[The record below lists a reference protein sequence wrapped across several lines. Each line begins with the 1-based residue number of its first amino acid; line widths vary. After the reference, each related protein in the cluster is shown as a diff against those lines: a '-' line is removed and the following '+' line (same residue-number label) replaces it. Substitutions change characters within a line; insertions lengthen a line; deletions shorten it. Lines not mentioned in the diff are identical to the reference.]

1 MITPSDLT
9 LLHGGFQKE
18 VKQTPESNAVVEV
31 PSEKVEIEDCSD
43 DSEQNG
49 VTAVVQLTAKRSKE
63 AAEETETKVEV
74 TAEKVEVESDEEEE
88 DESDSSDVAE
98 TLEIIKKPKSA
109 ADVEESKKQSSIPN
123 YNQNDNSIGIIVTTT
138 PPTPTTTTPTV
149 AEVTEQQQEKGM
161 KESRVIEVDAEQ
173 KEIAEKG
180 KGGGVVAQVTNE
192 IKKEQVTVDSDEA
205 EIKPQQSE
213 NAVELAALQ
222 AEISTTQVETT
233 QTPIKAAEPKQ
244 QPQAQLE
251 VNSNDTIKDIK
262 SDISSNI
269 EQENIAT
276 LKRQQKELLEK
287 QQELAQ
293 QIRQQQLVAQQL
305 ACENRLHQQ
314 QLEQQ
319 KQQQQSQ
326 QEIPRIQTPYKHQ
339 PTLTPY
345 QPQENISKY
354 STIEETKDE
363 HGFTRK
369 TETYESKE
377 SSNATKHID
386 LRKIFTPATDTE
398 EILPRNRKLYASSAF
413 YSPGLHPTVE
423 DQVELARR
431 ISNSLSDISN
441 QKSKGQ
447 SMYVNRKKRSVK
459 WVHEGSGQDSSVQEK
474 NYQEEFKENNLALGE
489 TTSTTQ
495 NSSTPIQVPLRLL
508 MNPRGK
514 VRDITSVG
522 DSFNIEASLLS
533 PDKCAEL
540 VTALQTQK
548 GKGAELFAKRRRKSE
563 KWVVDETNT
572 GTQSPS
578 GLPDYHQHQQ
588 VKPPTSP
595 SILPAYSD
603 AGKHRVQLNL
613 HQEQVLEKYVKPG
626 LKVIKTPWEAALE
639 TGSASSAFVEDVKL
653 TPHHTP
659 TPTLSPKPAPQYQF
673 AGSTVPDAVS
683 YNDGYT
689 TDYNITP
696 SHKLHEACFPTCK
709 PNFSSNPQRDLAYK
723 PSLPQ
728 GWKAPSVT
736 LPKASESELR
746 RPKEEY
752 IDKNKVSKPREFLDY
767 LIRSPE
773 LRVSPISTKDLLA
786 YNNAIGELKE
796 NRVERHLHATKQ
808 HQEQQQQQQLVQDK
822 DLKNEDSSMDKR
834 EKRIMV
840 REQLELLETYQS
852 QLLEEQQQEI
862 KRLRQRERRMQQQQ
876 KLKLQQLE
884 IKVSNQGN
892 LQNQEEPQRKE
903 EAKEGEEE
911 YVKIAVR
918 ELISNY
924 EQQLA
929 EEERCAQY
937 SLVTK
942 TSKPAE
948 SSKLAIIPKNKSGD
962 ESDNITESIFVRHT
976 QPWDDVEKDSGQQL
990 QITTAGKLLPYV
1002 CVDQRASVSV
1012 TPPQSTNSLKP
1023 RKAVLHEPQLYL
1035 PKEISLE
1042 SYAPPPVVNIK
1053 QPEAYNKPSWK
1064 FTPTPSPV
1072 PSISFPLAKPNSG
1085 GGVGFLSY
1093 GATPPPKQQYY
1104 EPTSYRTV
1112 PQSTTP
1118 NVTQI
1123 SYNPSPLSYE
1133 KIAKFENVAEQ
1144 QLETNDWNSQPRRL
1158 GIQSQGANVRNA
1170 SPAQFGERSGS
1181 AGDHLSSSSSPYQT
1195 HNVPRNDIYERATT
1209 PIYTKRQNINKLL
1222 HGQNYNNTARGWRAS
1237 SSASSVGSYPKACG
1251 GAYNTGLG
1259 AGGYGGGYQQK
1270 PLATAND
1277 LPYTDF

>member
-1 MITPSDLT
+1 MESNTQT
-9 LLHGGFQKE
+9 AE

-293 QIRQQQLVAQQL
+293 QIRQQQLIAQQL

-386 LRKIFTPATDTE
+386 LRKIFTPASDTE
-398 EILPRNRKLYASSAF
+398 EILPRNR
-413 YSPGLHPTVE
+413 
-423 DQVELARR
+423 
-431 ISNSLSDISN
+431 
-441 QKSKGQ
+441 
-447 SMYVNRKKRSVK
+447 
-459 WVHEGSGQDSSVQEK
+459 
-474 NYQEEFKENNLALGE
+474 
-489 TTSTTQ
+489 
-495 NSSTPIQVPLRLL
+495 
-508 MNPRGK
+508 
-514 VRDITSVG
+514 
-522 DSFNIEASLLS
+522 
-533 PDKCAEL
+533 
-540 VTALQTQK
+540 
-548 GKGAELFAKRRRKSE
+548 AELFAKRRRKSE

-736 LPKASESELR
+736 LPKE
-746 RPKEEY
+746 
-752 IDKNKVSKPREFLDY
+752 
-767 LIRSPE
+767 
-773 LRVSPISTKDLLA
+773 
-786 YNNAIGELKE
+786 
-796 NRVERHLHATKQ
+796 
-808 HQEQQQQQQLVQDK
+808 
-822 DLKNEDSSMDKR
+822 
-834 EKRIMV
+834 
-840 REQLELLETYQS
+840 
-852 QLLEEQQQEI
+852 
-862 KRLRQRERRMQQQQ
+862 
-876 KLKLQQLE
+876 
-884 IKVSNQGN
+884 
-892 LQNQEEPQRKE
+892 
-903 EAKEGEEE
+903 
-911 YVKIAVR
+911 
-918 ELISNY
+918 
-924 EQQLA
+924 
-929 EEERCAQY
+929 
-937 SLVTK
+937 
-942 TSKPAE
+942 
-948 SSKLAIIPKNKSGD
+948 
-962 ESDNITESIFVRHT
+962 
-976 QPWDDVEKDSGQQL
+976 
-990 QITTAGKLLPYV
+990 
-1002 CVDQRASVSV
+1002 
-1012 TPPQSTNSLKP
+1012 
-1023 RKAVLHEPQLYL
+1023 LYL

>member
-1 MITPSDLT
+1 MYEKSQSAYNINSYAADDSDSESQEESCRNGGNKLSKSVSMGNCVVEKKRGFKPSDRLN
-9 LLHGGFQKE
+9 
-18 VKQTPESNAVVEV
+18 PA
-31 PSEKVEIEDCSD
+31 
-43 DSEQNG
+43 
-49 VTAVVQLTAKRSKE
+49 
-63 AAEETETKVEV
+63 
-74 TAEKVEVESDEEEE
+74 
-88 DESDSSDVAE
+88 
-98 TLEIIKKPKSA
+98 
-109 ADVEESKKQSSIPN
+109 KKQFL
-123 YNQNDNSIGIIVTTT
+123 
-138 PPTPTTTTPTV
+138 
-149 AEVTEQQQEKGM
+149 
-161 KESRVIEVDAEQ
+161 IELSKQIWQ
-173 KEIAEKG
+173 K
-180 KGGGVVAQVTNE
+180 
-192 IKKEQVTVDSDEA
+192 
-205 EIKPQQSE
+205 
-213 NAVELAALQ
+213 
-222 AEISTTQVETT
+222 
-233 QTPIKAAEPKQ
+233 
-244 QPQAQLE
+244 
-251 VNSNDTIKDIK
+251 
-262 SDISSNI
+262 
-269 EQENIAT
+269 
-276 LKRQQKELLEK
+276 
-287 QQELAQ
+287 
-293 QIRQQQLVAQQL
+293 
-305 ACENRLHQQ
+305 
-314 QLEQQ
+314 
-319 KQQQQSQ
+319 
-326 QEIPRIQTPYKHQ
+326 KH
-339 PTLTPY
+339 
-345 QPQENISKY
+345 
-354 STIEETKDE
+354 
-363 HGFTRK
+363 
-369 TETYESKE
+369 E

-386 LRKIFTPATDTE
+386 LRKIFTPASDTE

-736 LPKASESELR
+736 LPKE
-746 RPKEEY
+746 
-752 IDKNKVSKPREFLDY
+752 
-767 LIRSPE
+767 
-773 LRVSPISTKDLLA
+773 
-786 YNNAIGELKE
+786 
-796 NRVERHLHATKQ
+796 
-808 HQEQQQQQQLVQDK
+808 
-822 DLKNEDSSMDKR
+822 
-834 EKRIMV
+834 
-840 REQLELLETYQS
+840 
-852 QLLEEQQQEI
+852 
-862 KRLRQRERRMQQQQ
+862 
-876 KLKLQQLE
+876 
-884 IKVSNQGN
+884 
-892 LQNQEEPQRKE
+892 
-903 EAKEGEEE
+903 
-911 YVKIAVR
+911 
-918 ELISNY
+918 
-924 EQQLA
+924 
-929 EEERCAQY
+929 
-937 SLVTK
+937 
-942 TSKPAE
+942 
-948 SSKLAIIPKNKSGD
+948 
-962 ESDNITESIFVRHT
+962 
-976 QPWDDVEKDSGQQL
+976 
-990 QITTAGKLLPYV
+990 
-1002 CVDQRASVSV
+1002 
-1012 TPPQSTNSLKP
+1012 
-1023 RKAVLHEPQLYL
+1023 LYL